1 MVFHIKNY
9 LHFHSC
15 TTFPVLLFLLPCLYF
30 ALPHFSQMYIIF
42 VFFVVLDFL
51 LFFVIGGLLPHFPLF
66 PMPLPRPLN
75 LALYFDPLVRV
86 PLWKPVPTS
95 FIFCFVFE
103 LQYGQKRLTVFGIFI
118 TYERKRWFLKFKLGR
133 MALP

>member
-1 MVFHIKNY
+1 MDWETGKNAMRCGRYVDNTVCRWKVRYGGAVKRCPGY
-9 LHFHSC
+9 LE
-15 TTFPVLLFLLPCLYF
+15 P
-30 ALPHFSQMYIIF
+30 
-42 VFFVVLDFL
+42 DFL